1 MTWASESDL
10 NDGIDRMSESADQ
23 DDGVSSAGLSDEGNA
38 SLVGFGETASS
49 TVSGP
54 ISTGGRGTTASS
66 ATKRQMMQSMQTT
79 QQTGSPMEGL
89 EDAQGDTTAQDQA
102 QRIVG
107 GLMDHGESRTQQP
120 MGDVGRG
127 KGLGEF
133 YFEGK
138 H

>member
-1 MTWASESDL
+1 MTWASESDM
-10 NDGIDRMSESADQ
+10 NDGTDKMSETADQ
-23 DDGVSSAGLSDEGNA
+23 DDGVSSAGMSDEGNA

-54 ISTGGRGTTASS
+54 TSIGGRGATMSS
-66 ATKRQMMQSMQTT
+66 AMRGQMMQSV
-79 QQTGSPMEGL
+79 QQTGSPMDGV
-89 EDAQGDTTAQDQA
+89 EDGPSSGAGQEQA

-107 GLMDHGESRTQQP
+107 DVMGESGAQP
-120 MGDVGRG
+120 PLGEAGKG